1 MKNFIE
7 FITEARGSRA
17 SEKARQLNLQSDSH
31 GGWTDR
37 SGRLVAKTVKG
48 DLVFIRKKS
57 AAPQKAELPTAP
69 PKPSLRTDPEL
80 VKRIPIQ
87 REVQPPKEEP
97 DAPEPEILKTLTVV
111 FGRFNPPTIGHE
123 RLIKKAK
130 EIAQSNDLKIYPSRM
145 YGDPL
150 NPLDPATKIYYMR
163 KAFPKFADNIIND
176 DDMKTIFDVLKR
188 ADEDGYDSVSLV
200 TGAKRR
206 AEFDRLANQY
216 NGEIYNLSE
225 INVIPLPSED
235 PDLENSPNPTS
246 SSKLRKAAAED
257 NFFEFQK
264 GLPKA
269 LDKKKQEDLFF
280 AVQRALEG
288 GIKTENWKAYPK
300 LDYEFLKEEYFQ
312 EKIFKTGDIVENINT
327 GLKGTIIRRG
337 PNYVICVNEEFDI
350 MFKSWIL
357 DIREWTDVS
366 GVSADKREIGTD
378 SLRNYVMSLTGTK
391 AIQNYL
397 EKRRSKLNNKKV

>member
-1 MKNFIE
+1 MKNYIE

-69 PKPSLRTDPEL
+69 PKPSLRTDSEL
-80 VKRIPIQ
+80 VKRIPVQ

-123 RLIKKAK
+123 KLIKKAK

>member
-57 AAPQKAELPTAP
+57 AAPQKAELPTVP

>member
-1 MKNFIE
+1 
-7 FITEARGSRA
+7 
-17 SEKARQLNLQSDSH
+17 
-31 GGWTDR
+31 
-37 SGRLVAKTVKG
+37 
-48 DLVFIRKKS
+48 
-57 AAPQKAELPTAP
+57 
-69 PKPSLRTDPEL
+69 
-80 VKRIPIQ
+80 
-87 REVQPPKEEP
+87 
-97 DAPEPEILKTLTVV
+97 
-111 FGRFNPPTIGHE
+111 
-123 RLIKKAK
+123 
-130 EIAQSNDLKIYPSRM
+130 
-145 YGDPL
+145 
-150 NPLDPATKIYYMR
+150 MR